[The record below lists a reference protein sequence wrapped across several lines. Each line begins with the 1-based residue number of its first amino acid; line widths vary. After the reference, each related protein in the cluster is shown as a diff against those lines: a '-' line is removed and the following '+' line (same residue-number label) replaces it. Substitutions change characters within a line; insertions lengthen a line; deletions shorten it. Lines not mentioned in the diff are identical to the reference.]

1 MCMNNLLTIKQ
12 AKKLAYQNKDKSYVY
27 ILTDK
32 DGVPFYVGVGVR
44 NRLAVHVSKH
54 ELQSGANLLKINTIL
69 KIGIDNIRVKLF
81 CFAERSYCLDMEV
94 KLIAHFGMK
103 SKGGIL
109 TNLTEGGEGVSGRK
123 ISESEKRKRS
133 ESAKLKAE
141 TFAEIAKNQWAEMTD
156 EEKSARL
163 NNLTKSRE
171 NPDTLKKLSDAS
183 KDRWSDDNFKDK
195 MRIIQKE
202 SQEKVKHIHSS
213 NMKAKWADPEF
224 RDRMIAARREA
235 RQRKEQSKMK
245 D

>member
-1 MCMNNLLTIKQ
+1 MCTNNLLTIKQ

-44 NRLAVHVSKH
+44 NRLAIHVSKH
-54 ELQSGANLLKINTIL
+54 ELQSGTNLLKVNTIL
-69 KIGIDNIRVKLF
+69 KIGVENIRVKLF
-81 CFAERSYCLDMEV
+81 CFAKRSYCLDTEV

-123 ISESEKRKRS
+123 ISDSEKKKRS

-156 EEKSARL
+156 EEKSARI
-163 NNLTKSRE
+163 SRLSASNSE
-171 NPDTLKKLSDAS
+171 ESKKLKTGKAA
-183 KDRWSDDNFKDK
+183 KERWDDPEFKDK

-213 NMKAKWADPEF
+213 NMKTKWADPEF

-235 RQRKEQSKMK
+235 RQRKEQSK
-245 D
+245 